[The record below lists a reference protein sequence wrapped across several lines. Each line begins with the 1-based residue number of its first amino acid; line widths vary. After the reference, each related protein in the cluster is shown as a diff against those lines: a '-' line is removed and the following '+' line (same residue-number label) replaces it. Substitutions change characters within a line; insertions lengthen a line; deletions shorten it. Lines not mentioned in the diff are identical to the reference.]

1 MTETTATQLRTPT
14 APLSRRYPRKVFAT
28 PCLLMRFCALDNSYI
43 GIPEILREQMGLCQA
58 KILVLYRTLLF
69 LVSRARATLVGSVI
83 SISTAKASA
92 PIAFISSTV
101 DLRVSRRR
109 AASATSIPAR
119 AKVLAKWTPAIPTL
133 RSPMPVS
140 RHRRSCR
147 DMLQRAGRAPGFP
160 QLQLLRF
167 RVGDA
172 FRLHVTK
179 PTYGL
184 GKRCE
189 LHGGFIAMSLE
200 VPEDLGDQTLV
211 IRNQLPLDAT
221 LRRPAERVKH
231 RATQAPRAG
240 K

>member
-1 MTETTATQLRTPT
+1 M
-14 APLSRRYPRKVFAT
+14 
-28 PCLLMRFCALDNSYI
+28 
-43 GIPEILREQMGLCQA
+43 
-58 KILVLYRTLLF
+58 
-69 LVSRARATLVGSVI
+69 SRARATLVGSVI

-200 VPEDLGDQTLV
+200 VPEDLGASSRNPQSTAARRDAPSSSRTGQTPCHASAARGQV
-211 IRNQLPLDAT
+211 APKSTESGQRMP
-221 LRRPAERVKH
+221 RPF
-231 RATQAPRAG
+231 AG
-240 K
+240 SS